1 METLEEKK
9 KRKNKEK
16 YLRRKDKAKEYYEK
30 NKDLIAEKTKDRNKM
45 LKENKEKYDEKLKK
59 SREAKR
65 RYREKNKDKIR
76 KSDNERYQNRVI
88 SRKKFENH
96 EYISQINRLDLIKK
110 AVDFV
115 NKVESRNGLL
125 SFEEL
130 FGELLD
136 ISFYLPSG
144 TYDDLPITQQLYDI
158 WYDVKHFANAFEKDL
173 GGFDWDRFKEL
184 RKLGLCRYCEKDAIV
199 NTHNTCSKCRGI
211 MVYIEKLG

>member
-30 NKDLIAEKTKDRNKM
+30 NKDLIAEKQKERNKM
-45 LKENKEKYDEKLKK
+45 LKENDEKLKK
-59 SREAKR
+59 RREAKR
-65 RYREKNKDKIR
+65 RYKEKNKEKIR
-76 KSDNERYQNRVI
+76 KSDKERYQNRVV

-136 ISFYLPSG
+136 ISFYLPSN
-144 TYDDLPITQQLYDI
+144 TYDDLPAAQQLYDI
-158 WYDVKHFANAFEKDL
+158 WCGVKYFANAFEKDL
-173 GGFDWDRFKEL
+173 GEFDCNRFKEL
-184 RKLGLCRYCEKDAIV
+184 GKLGLCRYCEKSAIV
-199 NTHNTCSKCRGI
+199 NKYNTCSRCKGI
-211 MVYIEKLG
+211 MVYIDKL